1 MSADRVEERLTL
13 LEQKMRRLEKVT
25 GNDTSETRWWERI
38 SGAFK
43 DDLIYSEAMKL
54 AQEER
59 QADRGE
65 ESAE

>member
-1 MSADRVEERLTL
+1 MSTDSVEERLTL
-13 LEQKMRRLEKVT
+13 LEQKMRRLEKVA
-25 GNDTSETRWWERI
+25 GSETRWWERI

-54 AQEER
+54 AHDER
-59 QADRGE
+59 HADRGE

>member
-1 MSADRVEERLTL
+1 MSTDNVEERLTL
-13 LEQKMRRLEKVT
+13 LEQKMRRLEKVA
-25 GNDTSETRWWERI
+25 GSETRWWERI

-43 DDLIYSEAMKL
+43 GDLIYAEAMKL
-54 AQEER
+54 AHDER

>member
-1 MSADRVEERLTL
+1 MSTDSVEERLTL

-25 GNDTSETRWWERI
+25 GNSTSETRWWERI

-54 AQEER
+54 AHDER